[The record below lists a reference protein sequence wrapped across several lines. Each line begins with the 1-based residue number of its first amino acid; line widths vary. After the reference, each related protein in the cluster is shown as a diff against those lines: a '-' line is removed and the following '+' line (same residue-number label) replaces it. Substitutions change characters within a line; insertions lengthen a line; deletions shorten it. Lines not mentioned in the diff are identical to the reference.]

1 MNRNLLNFTGVLIV
15 MVFINFATGATNL
28 NKQRFATQ
36 LGSDVSGK
44 VQNSADRGE
53 RATPVLQP
61 VVAETSLPLTT
72 RGPVPPRPPPGSI
85 PNLPPIAE
93 TPRPTYL
100 LTTSQKPTPGINY
113 PPTNPVIAAAPAIEP
128 ETSTDAL

>member
-1 MNRNLLNFTGVLIV
+1 MTLLLHG
-15 MVFINFATGATNL
+15 
-28 NKQRFATQ
+28 KSQQRSPPAF
-36 LGSDVSGK
+36 
-44 VQNSADRGE
+44 
-53 RATPVLQP
+53 QP

-113 PPTNPVIAAAPAIEP
+113 PQTNPVIAEAPASEP
-128 ETSTDAL
+128 EVTTDVL